1 VEAGTKETSSCAAK
15 NTQLATIIIS
25 AQTREAVKV
34 ANLAINGGTPIRT
47 AGYPGVGNA
56 AGRTI
61 GKEELAN
68 VTKVI
73 ESGMLNRGGGTFVP
87 AIEKKW
93 AEHLGVKHCAAST
106 SGTSA
111 IHVAVG
117 AINPNPGDEIITGP
131 ITDMGTVIPILA
143 QNAIPI
149 FADLRR
155 DNIGLDAED
164 VERRITARTKAI
176 IPVHLCGN
184 ATDMDPL
191 MKLAEKYNLKVI
203 EDCSQAYG
211 TMYKGKH
218 VGTIGHMGTFSLQQ
232 SKHITCG
239 DGGMTVTND
248 DELGDRAML
257 FANKGWPNYG
267 SSARNY
273 VCFGM
278 NYRMTELQAAV
289 LDAQIDK
296 VDWVTSRRNEL
307 GDRICAEIKDLA
319 GLEIPGVSPGG
330 KHTYWFL
337 PLLVN
342 QEKLGLSTDK
352 IAAAVSAEGGGCGA
366 HYIGV
371 PIFMYD
377 LLRQKKIYG
386 DSNYPFCLQ
395 PEGQEVRYELGECPQ
410 TEQIIADML
419 QIGINEKMT
428 DQDATDIIA
437 CFRKVWDNLDELRG

>member
-1 VEAGTKETSSCAAK
+1 MG
-15 NTQLATIIIS
+15 I
-25 AQTREAVKV
+25 
-34 ANLAINGGTPIRT
+34 LAINGGTPLRT
-47 AGYPGVGNA
+47 VGYPTVSDS
-56 AGRTI
+56 AGRTF

-68 VTKVI
+68 LTEVI
-73 ESGMLNRGGGTFVP
+73 NSGMLNRSGGTFIPKV
-87 AIEKKW
+87 EQKW
-93 AEHLGVKHCAAST
+93 AEHLGVKHCTVST
-106 SGTSA
+106 SGTAA

-143 QNAIPI
+143 QNAIPV
-149 FADLRR
+149 FGDLRR

-164 VERRITARTKAI
+164 VERRITERTKAI

-211 TMYKGKH
+211 TRYKGKH

-232 SKHITCG
+232 SKHISTG

-248 DELGDRAML
+248 DELGDRAAL

-278 NYRMTELQAAV
+278 CYRMTELQAAV
-289 LDAQIDK
+289 LDAQIGK
-296 VDWVTSRRNEL
+296 VDWVTNRRTEI
-307 GDRICAEIKDLA
+307 GDMICAAVRDLT
-319 GLEIPGVSPGG
+319 GLQVPGVSEGG
-330 KHTYWFL
+330 QHTYWFL
-337 PLLVN
+337 PLLVDQKALGIN
-342 QEKLGLSTDK
+342 TTKLAQAL
-352 IAAAVSAEGGGCGA
+352 SAEGAPCGA
-366 HYIGV
+366 HYIGQ

-395 PEGQEVRYELGECPQ
+395 PEGQEVRYESGATPE
-410 TEQIIADML
+410 TERILDDLL
-419 QIGINEKMT
+419 QVSVNEKMT
-428 DQDATDIIA
+428 DQDVADIVA
-437 CFRKVWDNLDELRG
+437 CFEKVWDNLDELRD